1 MNLAIEG
8 FTLVGLVAVLAW
20 TAPLA
25 TLLSVLVIGVL
36 LIAPFLVTRR
46 LAPGIGAAAR
56 DVGAALVQDLQQSLA
71 SFKDVRLKGVESH
84 FARSFAR
91 RRERL
96 ATLKARQDA
105 LATALR
111 VSVETILIVA
121 ILVTVMVVTARGM
134 PPARLVGLM
143 ALYAYVGFR
152 VIPAANRLT
161 MHYTYVMGSLP
172 HVERV
177 CDDLELLA
185 SLPASTAESP
195 DGAALRFERS
205 VELSHVSFSYGDER
219 GIALDDVSLTV
230 ARGTSVGIVGATGSG
245 KSTLVDVLLGLL
257 APDHGRLLVDGQDV
271 RGRERAWQRRVGYVP
286 QDIALLDDTLRRNVA
301 FGVPDAAIEDVRVT
315 DALRHSLVLDVVD
328 SWPAGLDTVLGERG
342 ARLSGGE
349 RQRVA
354 IARALYHD
362 PDVLVLDEA
371 TSALDTQTE
380 QALVSAID
388 ALRGEKTL
396 VVVAHRL
403 STVQHCTSVVFLQDG
418 RVLAEGTFDE
428 LVERQPEFRA
438 MVSAGVP

>member
-1 MNLAIEG
+1 
-8 FTLVGLVAVLAW
+8 
-20 TAPLA
+20 
-25 TLLSVLVIGVL
+25 
-36 LIAPFLVTRR
+36 
-46 LAPGIGAAAR
+46 
-56 DVGAALVQDLQQSLA
+56 
-71 SFKDVRLKGVESH
+71 
-84 FARSFAR
+84 
-91 RRERL
+91 
-96 ATLKARQDA
+96 
-105 LATALR
+105 
-111 VSVETILIVA
+111 
-121 ILVTVMVVTARGM
+121 MVVTARGM
-134 PPARLVGLM
+134 QPARLVGLM

-152 VIPAANRLT
+152 IIPAANRLT
-161 MHYTYVMGSLP
+161 MHYAYVAAALP
-172 HVERV
+172 HVDRV
-177 CDDLELLA
+177 CDDLELLD
-185 SLPASTAESP
+185 SLPVSTAESAS

-219 GIALDDVSLTV
+219 GVALDDVSLTV
-230 ARGTSVGIVGATGSG
+230 TRGTSVGIVGATGSG

-257 APDHGRLLVDGQDV
+257 APDEGRVLVDGQDV

-301 FGVPDAAIEDVRVT
+301 FGVPDAAIEDARVA
-315 DALRHSLVLDVVD
+315 DALRHALVLDVVD
-328 SWPAGLDTVLGERG
+328 AWPAGLDTVLGERG

-428 LVERQPEFRA
+428 LVQGQPEFRA
-438 MVSAGVP
+438 LVSAGAA